1 MIDALLLF
9 WLMLKASLFSTSGSG
24 NLPILH
30 QDLLS
35 RGWASDHHFAES
47 LAIGQISPGPS
58 GLWVISLGYLLDGL
72 RGALLALLAI
82 TLPPLAVLAVHG
94 FYRRYGDHPATQGFV
109 RGLSLA
115 VAGIFLVV
123 LAGIMSG
130 AGWSAT
136 NLLVVLGALGL
147 GATRR
152 VPVLVVLVAAA
163 LAGIALY

>member
-1 MIDALLLF
+1 MIDALLFF

-30 QDLLS
+30 QDLIA
-35 RGWASDHHFAES
+35 RGWASDRHFAEA

-72 RGALLALLAI
+72 RGGILALVAI

-123 LAGIMSG
+123 LTGIMNG
-130 AGWSAT
+130 AGWNII
-136 NLLVVLGALGL
+136 NLLIVLGALVL
-147 GATRR
+147 GATGR
-152 VPVLVVLVAAA
+152 VPVLAVLLAAA
-163 LAGIALY
+163 LAGVLLY